1 MQATAHCAIVSLLA
15 LTLASCASQPM
26 PSYHAQVVSDVTVTI
41 RSEKP
46 KCQSTGAPCQP
57 NVAGQRILLIRGLM
71 DYAPGISPMTSL
83 KARLANEGYDVTM
96 ITHMTD
102 GFYKDQYWDAVI
114 GHSQGA
120 IDALRDAPELARYNP
135 HVTIIAID
143 PPRTSVLFHCVP
155 DVRYLDLHT
164 GEFGLGGGSLS
175 CPQAQNLAMGGLHVT
190 LPMRS
195 DAQEQILAYL
205 RQDVP
210 IKDAPIEN
218 APTEDAPI
226 ENAPVAAAE
235 PTHALAYAEPTRV
248 SLPPATPQLALPPIK
263 PEPESHKIVADHA
276 SFDARFTAVTR
287 LFPFDDR

>member
-1 MQATAHCAIVSLLA
+1 MPSDHPQVVSEVTG
-15 LTLASCASQPM
+15 TLAS
-26 PSYHAQVVSDVTVTI
+26 DN
-41 RSEKP
+41 P
-46 KCQSTGAPCQP
+46 KCQSRDAACQP
-57 NVAGQRILLIRGLM
+57 VTARQQRILLIRGLM
-71 DYAPGISPMTSL
+71 DYMPGISPMASL

-102 GFYKDQYWDAVI
+102 GFYKNQYWDAVI

-135 HVTIIAID
+135 HVTIIAVD
-143 PPRTSVLFHCVP
+143 PPRTSVLFHCEP
-155 DVRYLDLHT
+155 GARYLDLHT

-195 DAQEQILAYL
+195 DTQEQILTYL

-210 IKDAPIEN
+210 IEVLDAESPQ
-218 APTEDAPI
+218 
-226 ENAPVAAAE
+226 
-235 PTHALAYAEPTRV
+235 ALGYAEQTRV
-248 SLPPATPQLALPPIK
+248 SLPPIK
-263 PEPESHKIVADHA
+263 PKPESAKVVADNT

-287 LFPFDDR
+287 VFPFDDH

>member
-1 MQATAHCAIVSLLA
+1 MQATAHCVIVGLLGVM
-15 LTLASCASQPM
+15 LGSCAWQPT
-26 PSYHAQVVSDVTVTI
+26 PSDHAQVLSEVTGTAGSD
-41 RSEKP
+41 KP
-46 KCQSTGAPCQP
+46 KCQSTGCRPATT
-57 NVAGQRILLIRGLM
+57 GQRILLIRGLM
-71 DYAPGISPMTSL
+71 DYMPGISPMTSL

-102 GFYKDQYWDAVI
+102 GFYKNQYWDAVI

-120 IDALRDAPELARYNP
+120 IDALRDAPDLARYNP
-135 HVTIIAID
+135 HVTIIAVD

-205 RQDVP
+205 RQDAPFEVP
-210 IKDAPIEN
+210 D
-218 APTEDAPI
+218 
-226 ENAPVAAAE
+226 AE
-235 PTHALAYAEPTRV
+235 PTDVSAYAEPTHV
-248 SLPPATPQLALPPIK
+248 SLPPTKPQLAPPPIK
-263 PEPESHKIVADHA
+263 PKPEPPKVVADGT
-276 SFDARFTAVTR
+276 SFDARFTAQ
-287 LFPFDDR
+287 